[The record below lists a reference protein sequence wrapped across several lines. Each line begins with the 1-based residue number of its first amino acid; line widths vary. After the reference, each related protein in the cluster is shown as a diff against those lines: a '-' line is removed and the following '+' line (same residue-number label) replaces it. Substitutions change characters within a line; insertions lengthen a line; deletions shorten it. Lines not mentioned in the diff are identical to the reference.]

1 MASKNNKNNNKKQSD
16 SQNSQ
21 NKMMGKILIV
31 IVGIILIVAVI
42 SFSGIIKFPESSG
55 SGSFTPPDYAEW
67 GTFLKV
73 SDNNYAPSGQ
83 MNIYFISWIGCP
95 IGASLSWGLYGAM
108 ADYNSSIS
116 NIVYS
121 HLSDPNEGSL
131 ANIPGLIFT
140 NSATMNINGMHASF
154 QPIYMYNETLFGE
167 EGSDYSL
174 QNGNGI
180 ALAPDQVVNYGL
192 SVVQSQVPTPIFTI
206 FKNYELKYKI
216 VNLGSG
222 DNTSANLTSVQ
233 HLTTMLIITGPSGTF
248 ILNGPLINPTSLKS
262 YSLSYLDSNYA
273 SVSEISSEISTI
285 QSYM

>member
-1 MASKNNKNNNKKQSD
+1 MASKNNKNNNKKHG
-16 SQNSQ
+16 NFKGPQ

-42 SFSGIIKFPESSG
+42 SFSGIINIPIFSG
-55 SGSFTPPDYAEW
+55 SESFTPPDYAEW

-73 SDNNYAPSGQ
+73 SDNNYSPSGQ

-131 ANIPGLIFT
+131 ANIPGVIFT
-140 NSATMNINGMHASF
+140 SSATMNINGMHASF
-154 QPIYMYNETLFGE
+154 KPIYMYNETLFGE

-180 ALAPDQVVNYGL
+180 ALAPDQVVSYGL

-216 VNLGSG
+216 VNL
-222 DNTSANLTSVQ
+222 DNGTKTSANMTGTQ

-248 ILNGPLINPTSLKS
+248 ILNGPLINPTDLQS
-262 YSLSYLDSNYA
+262 YTLYYLDHHYA
-273 SVSEISSEISTI
+273 SVSEISYEISTI